1 MGLLDGQLASAIYAG
16 FKNRLLKGT
25 LRRRTAVVT
34 MGLDTLG
41 DAIRTTETDYSCQG
55 FVDEYSEFFRATAGI
70 PDTDCKVAIFAKSLP
85 SGVRPLKDDLV
96 RFQSVW
102 YQLRT
107 VATDPATAL
116 WECRAS
122 RLQGDVDACRAR
134 GF

>member
-34 MGLDTLG
+34 MGLDALG
-41 DAIRTTETDYSCQG
+41 DAIKTSETDYDCQG
-55 FVDEYSEFFRATAGI
+55 FVDEYSEFFRVTAGI

-107 VATDPATAL
+107 VTTDPATAL